1 MKTYRNG
8 AILSVLVAMMV
19 AGTAFGSANAATG
32 IDIMLENDDN
42 KVTVSGATG
51 SSSSI
56 TMRIIAP
63 NGNLVGTD
71 QIDSPDTET
80 MTYTLSFKAAGPTWQ
95 HDGVYTVKMTQG
107 ANEATAKIEV
117 TNDEII
123 RLFDFEGTYKDT
135 EKMEHDMGH
144 DMEHGTEDAM
154 MEKQGLSIVDA
165 SQEGATMIMVTGNTD
180 KSDQIAIKATAPN
193 GNLVGADQISPN
205 ADGTFTIEMQV
216 GGDLGKV
223 DGLYTISAQQGSG
236 PQYTDEVMIE
246 IVNGAVVPEF
256 GSAAI
261 IVLVVAIVSIVAIT
275 SRSRLS
281 IQPRL

>member
-8 AILSVLVAMMV
+8 AILTALVAMMV

-32 IDIMLENDDN
+32 VGIMLETSDN
-42 KVTVSGATG
+42 QKVMISGHAG
-51 SSSSI
+51 SSSDV
-56 TMRIIAP
+56 TMQILNPDGGRVQFGQFSP
-63 NGNLVGTD
+63 DNFMYTGSFTVGGNLW
-71 QIDSPDTET
+71 E
-80 MTYTLSFKAAGPTWQ
+80 K
-95 HDGVYTVKMTQG
+95 DGIYTVAITQSG
-107 ANEATAKIEV
+107 GSASAKIEV
-117 TNDEII
+117 KDTSIV

-135 EKMEHDMGH
+135 EKMDH
-144 DMEHGTEDAM
+144 DMEHQTKDTM
-154 MEKQGLSIVDA
+154 MEEQGLSIVDA
-165 SQEGATMIMVTGNTD
+165 SQEGATMIMVTGSTD
-180 KSDQIAIKATAPN
+180 KSDQITVRATAPN
-193 GNLVGADQISPN
+193 GNFVSVDQISPN

-236 PQYTDEVMIE
+236 IQYTDEVMIE

-275 SRSRLS
+275 TRSRLS

>member
-32 IDIMLENDDN
+32 IDIMLENDGN
-42 KVTVSGATG
+42 KVMVSGATG

-56 TMRIIAP
+56 TMKITAP
-63 NGNLVGTD
+63 NGNLVGVD
-71 QIDSPDTET
+71 QFIQIRT
-80 MTYTLSFKAAGPTWQ
+80 MTYTGSFKVAGGNWAK
-95 HDGVYTVKMTQG
+95 DGIYTVTITQG
-107 ANEATAKIEV
+107 TNAATAKIEA
-117 TNDEII
+117 TNGEII
-123 RLFDFEGTYKDT
+123 RLFDFEGSYKDT
-135 EKMEHDMGH
+135 EKMDH
-144 DMEHGTEDAM
+144 DMEHQTKDTM
-154 MEKQGLSIVDA
+154 MEEQGLSIVDA
-165 SQEGATMIMVTGNTD
+165 SQEGATMIMVTGSTD
-180 KSDQIAIKATAPN
+180 KSDQITVRATAPN
-193 GNLVGADQISPN
+193 GNFVSVDQISPN

-236 PQYTDEVMIE
+236 IQYTDEVMIE

-275 SRSRLS
+275 TRSRLS

>member
-32 IDIMLENDDN
+32 IDIMLENDGN
-42 KVTVSGATG
+42 KVMVSGATG

-56 TMRIIAP
+56 SMKITAP
-63 NGNLVGTD
+63 NGNLVGVD
-71 QIDSPDTET
+71 QIDPDDET
-80 MTYTLSFKAAGPTWQ
+80 MMYTGSFKVAGPNWAK
-95 HDGVYTVKMTQG
+95 DGIYTVTITQG
-107 ANEATAKIEV
+107 TNAATAKIEA
-117 TNDEII
+117 TNGEIV
-123 RLFDFEGTYKDT
+123 RLFDFEGSYRDT
-135 EKMEHDMGH
+135 EKMDH
-144 DMEHGTEDAM
+144 DMEHETKDTM
-154 MEKQGLSIVDA
+154 MEEQGLSIVDA
-165 SQEGATMIMVTGNTD
+165 SQEGATMIMVTGSTD
-180 KSDQIAIKATAPN
+180 KSDQITVRATAPN
-193 GNLVGADQISPN
+193 GNFVSVDQISPN

-236 PQYTDEVMIE
+236 IQYTDEVMIE

-275 SRSRLS
+275 TRSRLS

>member
-32 IDIMLENDDN
+32 ANIMLEADGN
-42 KVTVSGATG
+42 KVMVSGATG

-56 TMRIIAP
+56 TMKITSP
-63 NGNLVGTD
+63 NGNLVGID
-71 QIDSPDTET
+71 QITPDGDT
-80 MTYTLSFKAAGPTWQ
+80 MTYAGSFIVGPSWKQ
-95 HDGVYTVKMTQG
+95 DGIYTVNINQG
-107 ANEATAKIEV
+107 STSVATAKIEV
-117 TNDEII
+117 TNGEII
-123 RLFDFEGTYKDT
+123 RLFDFEGSYKDT
-135 EKMEHDMGH
+135 EKMDH
-144 DMEHGTEDAM
+144 DMEHQTKDTM
-154 MEKQGLSIVDA
+154 MEEQGLSIVDA
-165 SQEGATMIMVTGNTD
+165 SQEGATMIMVTGSTD
-180 KSDQIAIKATAPN
+180 KSDQITVRATAPN
-193 GNLVGADQISPN
+193 GNFVSVDQISPN

-236 PQYTDEVMIE
+236 IQYTDEVMIE

-275 SRSRLS
+275 TRSRLS

>member
-32 IDIMLENDDN
+32 IDIMLENDGN
-42 KVTVSGATG
+42 KVMVSGATG

-56 TMRIIAP
+56 TMKVTAP
-63 NGNLVGTD
+63 NGNQVEFG
-71 QIDSPDTET
+71 QIDSPDTQT
-80 MTYTLSFKAAGPTWQ
+80 MTYTKSFKVGPNWTQ
-95 HDGVYTVKMTQG
+95 DGIYTVTITQG
-107 ANEATAKIEV
+107 TNEATAKIEA
-117 TNDEII
+117 TNGEIV

-135 EKMEHDMGH
+135 EKMDH
-144 DMEHGTEDAM
+144 DMEHQTKDTM
-154 MEKQGLSIVDA
+154 MEEQGLSIVDA
-165 SQEGATMIMVTGNTD
+165 SQEGATMIMVTGSTD
-180 KSDQIAIKATAPN
+180 KSDQITVRATAPN
-193 GNLVGADQISPN
+193 GNFVSVDQISPN

-236 PQYTDEVMIE
+236 IQYTDEVMIE
-246 IVNGAVVPEF
+246 IVNGAV

-275 SRSRLS
+275 TRSRLS

>member
-1 MKTYRNG
+1 MLT
-8 AILSVLVAMMV
+8 VLVAMMV

-32 IDIMLENDDN
+32 IDIMLENDGN
-42 KVTVSGATG
+42 KVMVSGATG

-56 TMRIIAP
+56 TMKITAP
-63 NGNLVGTD
+63 NGNLIGSRSNH
-71 QIDSPDTET
+71 SPDGET
-80 MTYTLSFKAAGPTWQ
+80 MTYTGSFKVAGPSWAK
-95 HDGVYTVKMTQG
+95 DGIYTVIITQG
-107 ANEATAKIEV
+107 TNEATAKIEA
-117 TNDEII
+117 TNGEII
-123 RLFDFEGTYKDT
+123 RLFDFEGSYKDT
-135 EKMEHDMGH
+135 EKMDH
-144 DMEHGTEDAM
+144 DMEHETKDTM
-154 MEKQGLSIVDA
+154 MEEQGLSIVDA
-165 SQEGATMIMVTGNTD
+165 SQEGATMIMVTGSTD
-180 KSDQIAIKATAPN
+180 KSDQITVRATAPN
-193 GNLVGADQISPN
+193 GNFVSVDQISPN

-236 PQYTDEVMIE
+236 IQYTDEVMIE

-275 SRSRLS
+275 TRSRLS

>member
-32 IDIMLENDDN
+32 IDIMLENDGN

-56 TMRIIAP
+56 SMVVTTP
-63 NGNLVGTD
+63 NGNVGEIG
-71 QIDSPDTET
+71 QIDSPDTQT
-80 MTYTLSFKAAGPTWQ
+80 MMYTGSFKVAGGNWAQ
-95 HDGVYTVKMTQG
+95 NGIYTVNIHQG
-107 ANEATAKIEV
+107 STSVATAKIEV
-117 TNDEII
+117 TNGEII
-123 RLFDFEGTYKDT
+123 RLFDFEGSYKDT
-135 EKMEHDMGH
+135 EKMDH
-144 DMEHGTEDAM
+144 DMEHEPKDTM
-154 MEKQGLSIVDA
+154 MEEQGLSIVDA
-165 SQEGATMIMVTGNTD
+165 SQEGATMIMVTGSTD
-180 KSDQIAIKATAPN
+180 KSDQITVRATAPN
-193 GNLVGADQISPN
+193 GNFVSVDQISPN

-236 PQYTDEVMIE
+236 IQYTDEVMIE

-275 SRSRLS
+275 TRSRLS

>member
-1 MKTYRNG
+1 MYTGSFK
-8 AILSVLVAMMV
+8 V
-19 AGTAFGSANAATG
+19 AGSNWAKDG
-32 IDIMLENDDN
+32 I
-42 KVTVSGATG
+42 
-51 SSSSI
+51 
-56 TMRIIAP
+56 
-63 NGNLVGTD
+63 
-71 QIDSPDTET
+71 
-80 MTYTLSFKAAGPTWQ
+80 
-95 HDGVYTVKMTQG
+95 YTVNMTQG
-107 ANEATAKIEV
+107 TNEATAKIEA
-117 TNDEII
+117 TNGEIV

-180 KSDQIAIKATAPN
+180 KTGEFDEITIIATAPN
-193 GNLVGADQISPN
+193 GNRVSVGQMSPN

-216 GGDLGKV
+216 GGELGRQ
-223 DGLYTISAQQGSG
+223 DGMYTISAQQGSG

-275 SRSRLS
+275 TRSRLS